1 MNTTITHKRENREN
15 KKIRINIKKITFK
28 RNMQENGIIIARNV
42 QEEWIESGDK
52 KYTTVRK

>member
-1 MNTTITHKRENREN
+1 MNTTIIHKRENREN

-28 RNMQENGIIIARNV
+28 RNMQENGIITARNV

-52 KYTTVRK
+52 KYKTVRK